1 MPSALLR
8 AVVTVAAAAAAMLA
22 ASSGVVLAQ
31 DTTSSTATDL
41 TTTATTSATDSVTT
55 SATDTLSMSSQTTD
69 ATTTTTT
76 SGTITSTS
84 SSSGSVV
91 TSCGTAGM
99 QYTADLVA
107 CNMTSALSGDALVAA
122 EKCLCA
128 IPTLAQDIQN
138 LVNYCAASIVTSLF
152 PVKTAGPEG
161 VPGICASV
169 GVTLTTITNQPTY
182 TSTSAGHAAFAVSEP
197 FGAFAAAA
205 AAAALTAAA
214 AFFL

>member
-31 DTTSSTATDL
+31 DTTNSTVTDLSTTATD
-41 TTTATTSATDSVTT
+41 TATTSS
-55 SATDTLSMSSQTTD
+55 TDTLSMSLQTTD
-69 ATTTTTT
+69 TTTTAMTTTTT
-76 SGTITSTS
+76 SNTITSTT

-99 QYTADLVA
+99 QYNADLVA

-138 LVNYCAASIVTSLF
+138 LVNYCSASIITSLY

-161 VPGICASV
+161 VPGICSSV
-169 GVTLTTITNQPTY
+169 GITLTTITNQPTY
-182 TSTSAGHAAFAVSEP
+182 SAGHAAFAVSEP

-205 AAAALTAAA
+205 AAAALTVAAG
-214 AFFL
+214 FFL